1 VKGAERRPRAAVTWH
16 DVENGA
22 YVADLPIWRDLA
34 ATADGPVLELGAG
47 TGRVARDLS
56 ARGHDVVGLD
66 SDRELLAALAERD
79 PGVTTVT
86 GDARD
91 FDLEATFAL
100 AIAPMQLMQILGGRD
115 ARLAVLERAHAH
127 LAPGGRFAAAIADP
141 REVLPDEPAPDGEA
155 APVGETAPG
164 GLLRNVTL
172 PPLPDMLER
181 DGWVFSSQPVSV
193 REESGCVVVTR
204 TRQAV
209 SPGGELEDEVVKI
222 ALDLVSSEEFEQELR
237 DSGFTAP
244 ERRDVPETDDH
255 IGSTVIVCR
264 A

>member
-1 VKGAERRPRAAVTWH
+1 VTGTAAATWH

-22 YVADLPIWRDLA
+22 YDADLPLWRELA
-34 ATADGPVLELGAG
+34 GAAGGPVLDLGAG

-56 ARGHDVVGLD
+56 ARGHEVVALD
-66 SDRELLAALAERD
+66 SDPELLAALAERD

-91 FDLEATFAL
+91 FDLNAKFTL
-100 AIAPMQLMQILGGRD
+100 VIAPMQLLQILGGR
-115 ARLAVLERAHAH
+115 AGRLAALNRAREH
-127 LAPGGRFAAAIADP
+127 LAPGGCFAAAIANP
-141 REVLPDEPAPDGEA
+141 HEALPPGD
-155 APVGETAPG
+155 G

-193 REESGCVVVTR
+193 REQNGCVVITR
-204 TRQAV
+204 NRQAV
-209 SPGGELEDEVVKI
+209 SPSGQLEDEVMRI
-222 ALDLVSSEEFEQELR
+222 TLDLVGAEELEAEAR
-237 DSGFTAP
+237 EAGFARF
-244 ERRDVPETDDH
+244 ERREVAETLDH

-264 A
+264 R